1 VIVAKI
7 DVIRELMTK
16 GGLRDEDLASSA
28 GLSINTI
35 RNLLAG
41 KHVSGA
47 TVAGLLRSFD
57 GNGFDDLFDVE
68 GADQVTDDDEKRAA

>member
-1 VIVAKI
+1 
-7 DVIRELMTK
+7 
-16 GGLRDEDLASSA
+16 
-28 GLSINTI
+28 
-35 RNLLAG
+35 
-41 KHVSGA
+41 VSGA